1 MGIQTFVRPK
11 DNVGGIAVPAD
22 APSTANTIRPTPHTA
37 PLYYRAIKRLLDIIG
52 SVVAI
57 ILFSL
62 PMLLTAIAVKL
73 TSRGP
78 LFFTQTRLGKDG
90 QPFTLVK
97 FRSMIVGSEDVRES
111 LLQDNE
117 LDGPVFKI
125 RKDPRLTPIGGFI
138 RKFSLDEMPQIFS
151 VLRGHMSLVGPR
163 PPIPDE
169 VAHYEPWQTERLAV
183 KPGLTC
189 IWQVSGRSDIGFE
202 QWVKLDIDYVRS
214 RSILLDLKLLLLTI
228 PAVLTGRGAY

>member
-1 MGIQTFVRPK
+1 MATQSFLRSEDTDDDAAVSVAGPATAYTIQ
-11 DNVGGIAVPAD
+11 
-22 APSTANTIRPTPHTA
+22 PTPHTA
-37 PLYYRAIKRLLDIIG
+37 RLYYRVIKRLLDIVG
-52 SVVAI
+52 ALV
-57 ILFSL
+57 
-62 PMLLTAIAVKL
+62 TAIGVKL

-78 LFFTQTRLGKDG
+78 LFFTQTRLGKNG

-97 FRSMIVGSEDVRES
+97 FRSMIVGSENVREN
-111 LLQDNE
+111 LLDANE

-169 VAHYEPWQTERLAV
+169 VANYEPWQTERLAV

-202 QWVKLDIDYVRS
+202 KWVKLDIDYVRS

-228 PAVLTGRGAY
+228 PAVLSGRGAY